1 MAAPNRSFAQR
12 MASMASNTSNTSK
25 FESWD
30 DGDFEDSDGLLFKNS
45 AIQTLSSRMSV
56 RSESNTG
63 DDDWQV
69 LITPNDDLST
79 NRAIHSAKQAGIPIP
94 TSVPSSALLGGTIK
108 RLGKKKSTRKMDVD
122 DDWGNDLE
130 LPTNAPGGL
139 KLKTPTPHTPA
150 EEHDDFDDWGEGSL
164 GIRFAGTRRD
174 TRGARSSSV
183 SAMSPSMGS
192 CMTLE
197 SEDDDLNGLVLPTE
211 PLDFGARLEKLKKTQ
226 LPTPDA
232 SPLPQ
237 QRDQPPTSAPTS
249 TTPIEFPSSPFLS
262 SPAVEPTTSPR
273 SPRVESPAAPSL
285 DSPFE
290 QSPKSK
296 PKPAHDEEDFL
307 DGLDFGGGD
316 IFDSAKLTLNRNV
329 VVKKPEPKAHAP
341 PAARPATTITFTDRP
356 NSSRI
361 PRPLPSTASRSR
373 LTPVYE
379 SGASTTQAQSRPMPT
394 TTSAQLLRAKR
405 SAPLLRNSNLNPA
418 RGHVP
423 FLPAG
428 SGNAQSHH
436 VMSRGSQ
443 PQLRRD
449 SDPNRRPQSPSMRP
463 YSRAETPS
471 RTGVRR
477 DLAPSALAR
486 HPPPK
491 KLTQPQRKRNY
502 GDGHELDSFDDLPTS
517 ATKEKVFEKAP
528 RNVASNKSLR
538 QQPSL
543 SRLPMPDRMATPM
556 PQTPRSPP
564 KMDHTPRFARD
575 TAASRN
581 AREQRLAG
589 TRSRADGPM
598 APRPMSWAAQVAAR
612 SPHTSPVAHK
622 KKGSGQKPQLIRQM
636 TQPNAFSKLRAPL
649 VQHISDLLVD
659 EKGMVFNP
667 TLQRWEGNEEI
678 LASFTTL
685 PNSST
690 TTLALTT
697 ASTPTFAPPGHSF
710 NRSHDRSRS
719 ISHNALSSIHA
730 AQKSFSSRM
739 AKIAPPPAPAAPMPV
754 PSPPRPALISH
765 ISAPRGVLH
774 EGRMVFDPVK
784 MKWLKAARH
793 SNDRRS
799 PSELDDEEEDP
810 FAGIEDFKD
819 NESVAGRSNAPGDVG
834 SPDIQDG
841 GFVGEEFDVGPGFI
855 RRQREE
861 EAIWRRRVEGWVGG
875 LRDSGEQRG
884 GWKWAIREF
893 AASASSTY

>member
-12 MASMASNTSNTSK
+12 MASMASNNSHASK

-30 DGDFEDSDGLLFKNS
+30 DGDFEDNDGLLFKNS

-69 LITPNDDLST
+69 LLTPNDDFST
-79 NRAIHSAKQAGIPIP
+79 NRAIRSAKQAGIPIP

-108 RLGKKKSTRKMDVD
+108 RLGKKKSTRKIHVD
-122 DDWGNDLE
+122 DDWANDLE
-130 LPTNAPGGL
+130 LPTNVHQGL
-139 KLKTPTPHTPA
+139 KLKAPLPLTPA
-150 EEHDDFDDWGEGSL
+150 EEQDDFDDWGEGSL

-174 TRGARSSSV
+174 ARGARSSSV
-183 SAMSPSMGS
+183 SAMSPSLGS

-211 PLDFGARLEKLKKTQ
+211 PLDFNARLEKIKKMQ

-232 SPLPQ
+232 SPLPPQ
-237 QRDQPPTSAPTS
+237 HYREPPPTSAPAVL
-249 TTPIEFPSSPFLS
+249 PYAELPSSPTGPTAWA
-262 SPAVEPTTSPR
+262 SPESPTAPLLESPR
-273 SPRVESPAAPSL
+273 APST
-285 DSPFE
+285 
-290 QSPKSK
+290 K
-296 PKPAHDEEDFL
+296 PKAVHDEEDFL

-316 IFDSAKLTLNRNV
+316 IFDNGKLTLNRNV
-329 VVKKPEPKAHAP
+329 VVKKSLPKLPTP
-341 PAARPATTITFTDRP
+341 PAARPSTTITFTDRP
-356 NSSRI
+356 AISRI
-361 PRPLPSTASRSR
+361 PRPLPSSSSRTR

-379 SGASTTQAQSRPMPT
+379 NGASTQSTSRPIPT

-405 SAPLLRNSNLNPA
+405 SAPVLRSSNLAPT

-428 SGNAQSHH
+428 GGSNAQSHH
-436 VMSRGSQ
+436 VMSKSSQ

-449 SDPNRRPQSPSMRP
+449 SDPRRPQSPSMRP

-477 DLAPSALAR
+477 DLAPSALSR

-502 GDGHELDSFDDLPTS
+502 GDGHELDLFDDLPTS
-517 ATKEKVFEKAP
+517 ATKEKVYEKAP

-538 QQPSL
+538 QQPSN
-543 SRLPMPDRMATPM
+543 SRLPMVDRMATPM

-564 KMDHTPRFARD
+564 KVDHTPRFARD

-589 TRSRADGPM
+589 TRSRAEGPI

-612 SPHTSPVAHK
+612 SPHTSPNAHK

-636 TQPNAFSKLRAPL
+636 TQPYTYN
-649 VQHISDLLVD
+649 
-659 EKGMVFNP
+659 EKGMVYNP
-667 TLQRWEGNEEI
+667 TMQRWEGNEEA
-678 LASFTTL
+678 LVSFTL
-685 PNSST
+685 PNNST

-697 ASTPTFAPPGHSF
+697 ASTPTFAPPGHSL
-710 NRSHDRSRS
+710 NRPHDRSHS
-719 ISHNALSSIHA
+719 LSHTALSSIHA

-739 AKIAPPPAPAAPMPV
+739 AKMNPPPAPAPVVAPMPV
-754 PSPPRPALISH
+754 PSPPRPALISQ

-774 EGRMVFDPVK
+774 EGAMVFDPVK
-784 MKWLKAARH
+784 MKWLKKARL
-793 SNDRRS
+793 SNDPHS
-799 PSELDDEEEDP
+799 PSELEDEEDP

-819 NESVAGRSNAPGDVG
+819 NESGAGRSNMPGDAHP
-834 SPDIQDG
+834 PDGDDPSFI
-841 GFVGEEFDVGPGFI
+841 GEEFDVGPSFT
-855 RRQREE
+855 RRQKEE

-875 LRDSGEQRG
+875 MRDSGEQRG
-884 GWKWAIREF
+884 GWRWAIRDF
-893 AASASSTY
+893 AASAGASAL

>member
-1 MAAPNRSFAQR
+1 MAQRSFASR
-12 MASMASNTSNTSK
+12 MASMASNASNTSK

-30 DGDFEDSDGLLFKNS
+30 DGDFEESDGLLFKNA
-45 AIQTLSSRMSV
+45 AIQSLSSRMSV

-69 LITPNDDLST
+69 LLTPNDDLST

-108 RLGKKKSTRKMDVD
+108 RLGKKKSTRKIEVD

-130 LPTNAPGGL
+130 LPSNAQQGL
-139 KLKTPTPHTPA
+139 KLKTPAPHTPA
-150 EEHDDFDDWGEGSL
+150 DDQDDFDDWGEGSL

-174 TRGARSSSV
+174 ARGARSSSV
-183 SAMSPSMGS
+183 SAMSPSLGS

-211 PLDFGARLEKLKKTQ
+211 PLDFNARLEKLKKTQ

-232 SPLPQ
+232 SPLPPQ
-237 QRDQPPTSAPTS
+237 HHRELPPTSAPTS
-249 TTPIEFPSSPFLS
+249 MPTPEFPSPHAQQTPSPFQ
-262 SPAVEPTTSPR
+262 
-273 SPRVESPAAPSL
+273 ESPAALSW
-285 DSPFE
+285 DSPIE
-290 QSPKSK
+290 PSPK
-296 PKPAHDEEDFL
+296 PKPADDEEDFL
-307 DGLDFGGGD
+307 DGLDFDGPELL
-316 IFDSAKLTLNRNV
+316 DSGKLTLNRNV
-329 VVKKPEPKAHAP
+329 VVKKPAAKTAAP

-356 NSSRI
+356 TSSRI
-361 PRPLPSTASRSR
+361 PRPLPSSSRSR

-379 SGASTTQAQSRPMPT
+379 TGASTQTTSRPMPT

-405 SAPLLRNSNLNPA
+405 SAPVLRSNLNPA
-418 RGHVP
+418 RGHIP

-428 SGNAQSHH
+428 NATAQSHH
-436 VMSRGSQ
+436 VMSKTSQ

-449 SDPNRRPQSPSMRP
+449 SDPRRPQSPSMRS
-463 YSRAETPS
+463 YSRMSNAPQSETPS
-471 RTGVRR
+471 RAGIRR

-538 QQPSL
+538 QQPSN
-543 SRLPMPDRMATPM
+543 SRLPMLDRMATPM

-589 TRSRADGPM
+589 TRIRGDGPI

-612 SPHTSPVAHK
+612 SPHTSPTANK

-636 TQPNAFSKLRAPL
+636 TQPYTHN
-649 VQHISDLLVD
+649 
-659 EKGMVFNP
+659 EKGMVYNP
-667 TLQRWEGNEEI
+667 TMQRWEGNEEA
-678 LASFTTL
+678 LVSFTL
-685 PNSST
+685 PNTST

-697 ASTPTFAPPGHSF
+697 ASTPTFAPPGHPL
-710 NRSHDRSRS
+710 NRPHDRSHS
-719 ISHNALSSIHA
+719 ISHTALSSIHA

-739 AKIAPPPAPAAPMPV
+739 AKITPTPAPAPAPAAVPMPV
-754 PSPPRPALISH
+754 PSPPRPALISQ

-793 SNDRRS
+793 SNDPRS
-799 PSELDDEEEDP
+799 PSEMDDDEEDP

-819 NESVAGRSNAPGDVG
+819 NESLAGGSNAPGGVG
-834 SPDIQDG
+834 SPDVQDPS
-841 GFVGEEFDVGPGFI
+841 FVGEEFDVGPGFI

-861 EAIWRRRVEGWVGG
+861 EAIWRRRTEGWLGG
-875 LRDSGEQRG
+875 FRDEGEHRG
-884 GWKWAIREF
+884 GWKWAIRDF
-893 AASASSTY
+893 AANASAGASAY

>member
-12 MASMASNTSNTSK
+12 MASMASNTSNASK

-69 LITPNDDLST
+69 LLTPNDALST

-108 RLGKKKSTRKMDVD
+108 RLGKKKSTRKIDVD

-130 LPTNAPGGL
+130 LPSNAHEGL
-139 KLKTPTPHTPA
+139 KLKAPVPHTPA

-174 TRGARSSSV
+174 ARGARSSSV
-183 SAMSPSMGS
+183 SAMSPSLGS
-192 CMTLE
+192 IMTLE

-211 PLDFGARLEKLKKTQ
+211 PLDFTARLEKLKQTQLQ

-232 SPLPQ
+232 SPLPPHQ
-237 QRDQPPTSAPTS
+237 QREMPPTSAPTS
-249 TTPIEFPSSPFLS
+249 ITPIDFPS
-262 SPAVEPTTSPR
+262 SPAVEPTASPVVD
-273 SPRVESPAAPSL
+273 SPSAPSL
-285 DSPFE
+285 DSPIVI
-290 QSPKSK
+290 SPK
-296 PKPAHDEEDFL
+296 PKPAVDEEDFL
-307 DGLDFGGGD
+307 DGLDFGD
-316 IFDSAKLTLNRNV
+316 NDVFDSAKLTLNRNV
-329 VVKKPEPKAHAP
+329 VVKKPEPKVSAP

-361 PRPLPSTASRSR
+361 PRPLPSSSRTR

-379 SGASTTQAQSRPMPT
+379 TGAATQTHSRPMPT

-405 SAPLLRNSNLNPA
+405 SAPVLRNSNLGPS
-418 RGHVP
+418 RGHIP

-428 SGNAQSHH
+428 SSNAQSHH
-436 VMSRGSQ
+436 VMSKSSQ

-449 SDPNRRPQSPSMRP
+449 SDPRRPQSPSMRS

-477 DLAPSALAR
+477 DLAPSALSR

-517 ATKEKVFEKAP
+517 ATKEKAFEKVP

-538 QQPSL
+538 QQPSN
-543 SRLPMPDRMATPM
+543 SRLPTLDRMATPL

-564 KMDHTPRFARD
+564 KVDHTPRFARD

-581 AREQRLAG
+581 AREQRLAS
-589 TRSRADGPM
+589 TRIRGDGPV

-636 TQPNAFSKLRAPL
+636 TQPYTHSKL
-649 VQHISDLLVD
+649 
-659 EKGMVFNP
+659 
-667 TLQRWEGNEEI
+667 
-678 LASFTTL
+678 
-685 PNSST
+685 
-690 TTLALTT
+690 
-697 ASTPTFAPPGHSF
+697 
-710 NRSHDRSRS
+710 
-719 ISHNALSSIHA
+719 
-730 AQKSFSSRM
+730 
-739 AKIAPPPAPAAPMPV
+739 
-754 PSPPRPALISH
+754 
-765 ISAPRGVLH
+765 
-774 EGRMVFDPVK
+774 
-784 MKWLKAARH
+784 
-793 SNDRRS
+793 S
-799 PSELDDEEEDP
+799 PSHH
-810 FAGIEDFKD
+810 AVC
-819 NESVAGRSNAPGDVG
+819 S
-834 SPDIQDG
+834 
-841 GFVGEEFDVGPGFI
+841 
-855 RRQREE
+855 
-861 EAIWRRRVEGWVGG
+861 
-875 LRDSGEQRG
+875 
-884 GWKWAIREF
+884 
-893 AASASSTY
+893 